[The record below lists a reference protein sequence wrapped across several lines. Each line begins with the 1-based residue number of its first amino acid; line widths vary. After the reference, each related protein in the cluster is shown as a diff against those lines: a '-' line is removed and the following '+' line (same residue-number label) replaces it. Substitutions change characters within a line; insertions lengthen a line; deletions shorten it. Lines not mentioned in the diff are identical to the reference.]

1 MSHCVTFTRLKAT
14 LSKILYQMATDLSTA
29 IPLAIP
35 LHRFVDELTAGLLPR
50 AVSRKS
56 IIINQID
63 RDLEVGLDENLL
75 AFVLWN
81 LLDRAVDS
89 TENECIHIES
99 VCLGESTMIRVRNA
113 GVYFYRSCANCFRQ
127 MQDAA
132 EKLGGSISI
141 DSWDMGTTVALTL
154 HKDLTAA

>member
-1 MSHCVTFTRLKAT
+1 
-14 LSKILYQMATDLSTA
+14 MATELVTT
-29 IPLAIP
+29 IP

-63 RDLEVGLDENLL
+63 RNLQVGSDENLL

-81 LLDRAVDS
+81 LLDKVVDS
-89 TENECIHIES
+89 TQNECIHVES
-99 VCLGESTMIRVRNA
+99 VCLGDSTMIRVRNA

>member
-1 MSHCVTFTRLKAT
+1 
-14 LSKILYQMATDLSTA
+14 MATDYYTKIS
-29 IPLAIP
+29 
-35 LHRFVDELTAGLLPR
+35 LHRFVDELTAGLVPR

-63 RDLEVGLDENLL
+63 RDLEVGSDENLL

-81 LLDRAVDS
+81 LLDKAVDS
-89 TENECIHIES
+89 TQNECIHVES
-99 VCLGESTMIRVRNA
+99 VRLGDSTMIRVRNA
-113 GVYFYRSCANCFRQ
+113 GVYFYRSSANCFRQ
-127 MQDAA
+127 VQDAA

-154 HKDLTAA
+154 HKNAHKDLQAA

>member
-1 MSHCVTFTRLKAT
+1 
-14 LSKILYQMATDLSTA
+14 MASDCITTIS
-29 IPLAIP
+29 

-63 RDLEVGLDENLL
+63 RDLEVGSDENLL

-81 LLDRAVDS
+81 LLDKAVDS
-89 TENECIHIES
+89 TQNECIHVES
-99 VCLGESTMIRVRNA
+99 LRIGESTMIRVRNA

-154 HKDLTAA
+154 HKDLSAA

>member
-1 MSHCVTFTRLKAT
+1 
-14 LSKILYQMATDLSTA
+14 MATELVTT
-29 IPLAIP
+29 IP

-63 RDLEVGLDENLL
+63 RNLQVGSDENLL

-81 LLDRAVDS
+81 LLDKVVDS
-89 TENECIHIES
+89 TQNECIHVES
-99 VCLGESTMIRVRNA
+99 VCLGDSTMIRVRNA

-154 HKDLTAA
+154 HNDLTAA

>member
-1 MSHCVTFTRLKAT
+1 MASDYYTR
-14 LSKILYQMATDLSTA
+14 
-29 IPLAIP
+29 IP

-63 RDLEVGLDENLL
+63 RNIVLGSDENLL

-81 LLDRAVDS
+81 LLDKAVDCTQS
-89 TENECIHIES
+89 ECIHIES
-99 VCLGESTMIRVRNA
+99 IQEGGSTMIRVRNA

-127 MQDAA
+127 VQDAA

-141 DSWDMGTTVALTL
+141 DSWEMSTTVALTL
-154 HKDLTAA
+154 PKAFHEDLKAA

>member
-1 MSHCVTFTRLKAT
+1 
-14 LSKILYQMATDLSTA
+14 MATDYHTKIS
-29 IPLAIP
+29 
-35 LHRFVDELTAGLLPR
+35 LHRFVDELTAGLVPR

-63 RDLEVGLDENLL
+63 RDLEVGSDENLL

-81 LLDRAVDS
+81 LLDKVVDS
-89 TENECIHIES
+89 TQNECIHVES
-99 VCLGESTMIRVRNA
+99 VRLGESTMIRVRNA

-127 MQDAA
+127 VQDAA

-141 DSWDMGTTVALTL
+141 DSWDTGTTVALTL
-154 HKDLTAA
+154 HKNVQKDLRAA

>member
-1 MSHCVTFTRLKAT
+1 MASDYA
-14 LSKILYQMATDLSTA
+14 SKTSRQGKIS
-29 IPLAIP
+29 
-35 LHRFVDELTAGLLPR
+35 LHRFVDELTAGLVPR

-63 RDLEVGLDENLL
+63 RNLEVGSDENLL

-81 LLDRAVDS
+81 LLDKVVDC
-89 TENECIHIES
+89 TQNECIHIES
-99 VCLGESTMIRVRNA
+99 VEQGDSTMIRVRNA

-127 MQDAA
+127 VQDAA

-141 DSWDMGTTVALTL
+141 DSWDMSTTVALTL
-154 HKDLTAA
+154 YKDLKAA

>member
-1 MSHCVTFTRLKAT
+1 MASDYESKTSER
-14 LSKILYQMATDLSTA
+14 SKIS
-29 IPLAIP
+29 

-63 RDLEVGLDENLL
+63 RDLEVGSDENLL

-81 LLDRAVDS
+81 LLDKAVDS
-89 TENECIHIES
+89 TQSECIHIES
-99 VCLGESTMIRVRNA
+99 VQEGDNTMIRVRNA

-127 MQDAA
+127 VQDAA

-141 DSWDMGTTVALTL
+141 DSWDMSTTVALTL
-154 HKDLTAA
+154 HKDLKAA